1 MRLFLLPLSLCLL
14 LLCCDSDGVQ
24 FLVDNKLIIVL
35 DQKGTWDQ
43 MSIACRREGARMVKI
58 DSADFM
64 YNLVNSLRQ
73 NDLVNQNYWIGA
85 TEVGHEGIF
94 RWQDGTKVKMGTP
107 FWGIHQG
114 VQEPN
119 GGNLETCVFMVQS
132 KFLYWADALCSD
144 IFSVICEVQGNGI
157 LILCKLLYK

>member
-1 MRLFLLPLSLCLL
+1 MNELHGLFFHNIFLPFICSLSVSHTIQLSLSLSYC
-14 LLCCDSDGVQ
+14 SHF
-24 FLVDNKLIIVL
+24 FL
-35 DQKGTWDQ
+35 
-43 MSIACRREGARMVKI
+43 
-58 DSADFM
+58 
-64 YNLVNSLRQ
+64 SLFSSPSLSLPSVPLAPPPDT
-73 NDLVNQNYWIGA
+73 DLVNQNYWIGA

-144 IFSVICEVQGNGI
+144 IFSVICEVQEMES
-157 LILCKLLYK
+157 